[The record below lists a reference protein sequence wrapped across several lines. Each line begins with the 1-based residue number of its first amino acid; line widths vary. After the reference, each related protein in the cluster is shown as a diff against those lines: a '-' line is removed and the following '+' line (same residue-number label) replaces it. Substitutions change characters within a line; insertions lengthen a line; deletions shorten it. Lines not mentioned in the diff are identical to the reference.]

1 MFEERY
7 TAGREA
13 SAEDTIKATWEPEQQ
28 SAGSDPR
35 APETDRFSTGT
46 KYHSANSKC
55 QAAGNIY
62 LVCFQK

>member
-7 TAGREA
+7 AAGREA
-13 SAEDTIKATWEPEQQ
+13 SAEDTVKAAWEPEQQ

-35 APETDRFSTGT
+35 APETDGFSTGT
-46 KYHSANSKC
+46 KHHSTNSKC

-62 LVCFQK
+62 LVRFQK